1 MKRFRFGPGLLVTA
15 AFIGPGTIVTAS
27 RAGAGYGVT
36 LLWAVLFSVVATVIL
51 QDMAARVG
59 LAGRRGLAEAIR
71 DSLDNRWIRVGALGL
86 ITVTILVGNAAFQTG
101 NLIGASLGLSLL
113 SGLPQEAL
121 ALVVGGLV
129 GGLLLT
135 GTYQTIQNALVC
147 LVGLMSLVFC
157 AVAGLTAADIS
168 DLIAGVLIP
177 RLPPGSLLT
186 VLALIGT
193 TFVSYN
199 LFLHASTALE
209 RWPDAS
215 RNDENIRESR
225 RDTVFS
231 VVLGGLITAAVVVAA
246 SPLLGQG
253 ADAANAAAV
262 AERLAPLLGRAAPV
276 FFGLGLFAAGL
287 TSAITAP
294 LAAAYAA
301 RGARVAA
308 GPSERL
314 IPSALGIR
322 ARHRR
327 VLRRR
332 AGWLAVL
339 RHPAGAGGER
349 SRTPTHADLAAHG
362 RQQDED
368 HGDTPQLTSYECTG
382 RDRRAGD
389 LVAGAAATSPGAG
402 ACRIGMGEERSV
414 VVARYASSD
423 IQARWFAP
431 RERARWGGGDGP
443 MVDGLSPIAPFEA
456 LDSLRVDGRGQSAH
470 TRGASYSSASN
481 RK

>member
-36 LLWAVLFSVVATVIL
+36 LLWAVLFSVAATVIL

-71 DSLDNRWIRVGALGL
+71 DSLDNRRIRVGALGL
-86 ITVTILVGNAAFQTG
+86 ITITILVGNAAFQTG

-121 ALVVGGLV
+121 ALVVGGLAA
-129 GGLLLT
+129 GLLLT

-147 LVGLMSLVFC
+147 LVGLMSIVFC
-157 AVAGLTAADIS
+157 AVAGLTAPDIG

-246 SPLLGQG
+246 SPLLG
-253 ADAANAAAV
+253 
-262 AERLAPLLGRAAPV
+262 RAAPI

-301 RGARVAA
+301 GGALGWPPDLRSGRFRLLWGFVLATGVFCAVALGGSPYYVILLAQAGNGLVLPLTLILLLMVVNKTRIMGTHRNSRLTNVLGVIVVLVISWLALLQLARV
-308 GPSERL
+308 
-314 IPSALGIR
+314 LG
-322 ARHRR
+322 
-327 VLRRR
+327 R
-332 AGWLAVL
+332 AG
-339 RHPAGAGGER
+339 
-349 SRTPTHADLAAHG
+349 
-362 RQQDED
+362 
-368 HGDTPQLTSYECTG
+368 
-382 RDRRAGD
+382 
-389 LVAGAAATSPGAG
+389 
-402 ACRIGMGEERSV
+402 
-414 VVARYASSD
+414 
-423 IQARWFAP
+423 
-431 RERARWGGGDGP
+431 
-443 MVDGLSPIAPFEA
+443 
-456 LDSLRVDGRGQSAH
+456 
-470 TRGASYSSASN
+470 
-481 RK
+481 